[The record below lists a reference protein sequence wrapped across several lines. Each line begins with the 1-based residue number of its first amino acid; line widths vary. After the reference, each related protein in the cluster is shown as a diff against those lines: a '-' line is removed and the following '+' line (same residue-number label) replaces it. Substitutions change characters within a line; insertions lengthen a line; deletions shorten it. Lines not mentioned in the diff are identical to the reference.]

1 MENIDNKINLIDLN
15 FKNFSSEEKSAAFV
29 IMDIMMKKLHDKN
42 LMVTDFDP
50 KNIYFQDGIYFFD
63 KVSPISDYYVDNKEK
78 AILRN
83 IMGLSNLAFCSYLP
97 DYNLNYGLLSYDV
110 INQHFNEFISYFPEI
125 DRDYYKSIFIDS
137 YENKK
142 LPSDTTYYSDYV
154 VKQHQ
159 NSSNSNSSSLA
170 YIKATEAGRAFANQ
184 DEAAFGHSFFFLTIV
199 ASIIV
204 ALVGFLIYF
213 SSYLG

>member
-1 MENIDNKINLIDLN
+1 MSDALLPRPALPMPALADSVICWIALIRVY
-15 FKNFSSEEKSAAFV
+15 KASITAGSETALA
-29 IMDIMMKKLHDKN
+29 L
-42 LMVTDFDP
+42 
-50 KNIYFQDGIYFFD
+50 
-63 KVSPISDYYVDNKEK
+63 
-78 AILRN
+78 A
-83 IMGLSNLAFCSYLP
+83 NLAFCSYLP

-142 LPSDTTYYSDYV
+142 LPSDIVYYSDYV
-154 VKQHQ
+154 IKQHQ
-159 NSSNSNSSSLA
+159 NSSNSNSSLA

-204 ALVGFLIYF
+204 VLVGFLIYF
-213 SSYLG
+213 SSYLGEIN